1 MATSRKSAKSL
12 KPPKPPRRVVMH
24 RWQWRGKNLRGEVV
38 SGELVA
44 SEIDEVRKELTRQ
57 KIIVKRITRK
67 TGIFGLGRVK
77 SRDITLFSR
86 QLATML
92 RAGVPLLQ
100 ACKVVAETLKNPAM
114 RNLVET
120 LANDISAGSSFS
132 EALAKHPSRFDRM
145 FVNMVAAGEQAGA
158 LDQMLER
165 VASYR
170 EKVET
175 LKGRVKKALYYPTA
189 VVLVGIGVTALLLVK
204 VVPQFE
210 SLFQGFGAELPV
222 FTQFTVH
229 LSQLTQAYWWQAML
243 ALVVTILGVR
253 QAMKRSPAF
262 AYRAHQLVLKL
273 PVIGNIID
281 KGSIARFSRTLA
293 TTFNAGIP
301 LVEALDT
308 AAGAT
313 GNQVHQRAIAEIR
326 EDVATGQQLNFAM
339 RRTKVFPVMAVQMV
353 SIGEEAGEL
362 DTMLDKVAE
371 FYEEEVDSQVDALTS
386 LLEPFILVVLGTMVG
401 GLVVSMYL
409 PIFQMGSAI

>member
-1 MATSRKSAKSL
+1 MATTL
-12 KPPKPPRRVVMH
+12 KRTRPVKAPKAPRRVVMH
-24 RWQWRGKNLRGEVV
+24 RWQWRGKNLRGETVA
-38 SGELVA
+38 GELIA
-44 SEIDEVRKELTRQ
+44 TDIDEVRKELTRQ

-67 TGIFGLGRVK
+67 TGLFGLGRIA

-86 QLATML
+86 QLATMI

-100 ACKVVAETLKNPAM
+100 GCKVVAETLKNPAM

-132 EALAKHPSRFDRM
+132 EALARHPSRFDRM
-145 FVNMVAAGEQAGA
+145 FVNMVAAGEQSGA
-158 LDQMLER
+158 LDKMLER

-175 LKGRVKKALYYPTA
+175 LKNRIKKALYYPAA
-189 VVLVGIGVTALLLVK
+189 VILVGIGVTALLLVK
-204 VVPQFE
+204 VVPQFQ
-210 SLFQGFGAELPV
+210 SLFNGFDAELPA
-222 FTQFTVH
+222 FTQFTVQ
-229 LSQLTQAYWWQAML
+229 LSELTQAYWWQAIL
-243 ALVVTILGVR
+243 ATAALVFCLR
-253 QAMKRSPAF
+253 QAMRRSPAF
-262 AYRAHQLVLKL
+262 AYRAHQLILKL
-273 PVIGNIID
+273 PVLGNIVD

-313 GNQVHQRAIAEIR
+313 GNRVHQRAIASIR
-326 EDVATGQQLNFAM
+326 EDVGTGQQLNFAM
-339 RRTKVFPVMAVQMV
+339 RRTNVFPLMAVQMV

-371 FYEEEVDSQVDALTS
+371 FYEEEVDNQVDALTS
-386 LLEPFILVVLGTMVG
+386 LLEPFILVVLGTLVG

>member
-1 MATSRKSAKSL
+1 MATPRNPA
-12 KPPKPPRRVVMH
+12 KPPKAPRRMVMH
-24 RWQWRGKNLRGEVV
+24 RWQWRGKNLRGEAV
-38 SGELVA
+38 SGELIA
-44 SEIDEVRKELTRQ
+44 GDIDEVRKELTRQ

-67 TGIFGLGRVK
+67 TGMLGLGRIK
-77 SRDITLFSR
+77 GRDITLFSR
-86 QLATML
+86 QLATMI

-100 ACKVVAETLKNPAM
+100 GCKAVAETLKNPAM

-132 EALAKHPSRFDRM
+132 EALATHPSRFDRM
-145 FVNMVAAGEQAGA
+145 FVNMVAAGEQSGA
-158 LDQMLER
+158 LDKMLER
-165 VASYR
+165 VANYR
-170 EKVET
+170 EKTET
-175 LKGRVKKALYYPTA
+175 LKGRVKKALYYPSA
-189 VVLVGIGVTALLLVK
+189 VILVGIGVTALLLVE

-210 SLFQGFGAELPV
+210 RLFRGFGAELPA

-229 LSQLTQAYWWQAML
+229 LSELTQAYWWQAIL
-243 ALVVTILGVR
+243 GAAALVCGLR
-253 QAMKRSPAF
+253 QAMTRSPAF
-262 AYRAHQLVLKL
+262 AYRAHQLMLKL
-273 PVIGNIID
+273 PVLGNIVD

-313 GNQVHQRAIAEIR
+313 ANRVHQRAIASIR
-326 EDVATGQQLNFAM
+326 EDVGTGQQLNFAM
-339 RRTKVFPVMAVQMV
+339 RRTNVFPLMAVQMV

-371 FYEEEVDSQVDALTS
+371 FYEEEVDNQVDALTS

>member
-1 MATSRKSAKSL
+1 MAESIPSL
-12 KPPKPPRRVVMH
+12 AALRRHIASLDRAPARDACVRFATGHGPLDAMLGGGLARGRVHEVFGAGGEEGAATGLALLWAQLAGGNAPLLWLRSDGAARIGGLPYGPGLAALGLDPARLLLGAMPDDAMLLRAAVDALRCPALGGLVME
-24 RWQWRGKNLRGEVV
+24 LRG
-38 SGELVA
+38 
-44 SEIDEVRKELTRQ
+44 
-57 KIIVKRITRK
+57 
-67 TGIFGLGRVK
+67 
-77 SRDITLFSR
+77 
-86 QLATML
+86 
-92 RAGVPLLQ
+92 RAPLLDLT
-100 ACKVVAETLKNPAM
+100 ASRRL
-114 RNLVET
+114 
-120 LANDISAGSSFS
+120 
-132 EALAKHPSRFDRM
+132 ALA
-145 FVNMVAAGEQAGA
+145 AE
-158 LDQMLER
+158 
-165 VASYR
+165 AS
-170 EKVET
+170 
-175 LKGRVKKALYYPTA
+175 
-189 VVLVGIGVTALLLVK
+189 GVTALLLVK

-371 FYEEEVDSQVDALTS
+371 FYEEEVDNQVDTLTS

>member
-1 MATSRKSAKSL
+1 MATTLKSAKSL
-12 KPPKPPRRVVMH
+12 KPPKPPKRVVMH
-24 RWQWRGKNLRGEVV
+24 RWQWRGKNLRGESVA
-38 SGELVA
+38 GELIA

-57 KIIVKRITRK
+57 RIIVKRITRK
-67 TGIFGLGRVK
+67 TGMFGLGRIK

-86 QLATML
+86 QLATMI

-100 ACKVVAETLKNPAM
+100 GCKVVAETLKNPAM

-158 LDQMLER
+158 LDKMLER

-175 LKGRVKKALYYPTA
+175 LKSRVKKALYYPTA
-189 VVLVGIGVTALLLVK
+189 VVLVGLGVTALLLVK
-204 VVPQFE
+204 VVPQFQ
-210 SLFQGFGAELPV
+210 SLFNGFGAELPA

-229 LSQLTQAYWWQAML
+229 LSELTQAYWWQAIL
-243 ALVVTILGVR
+243 AVALIVVGSR

-262 AYRAHQLVLKL
+262 TYRAHQLVLKL
-273 PVIGNIID
+273 PVIGNIVD

-313 GNQVHQRAIAEIR
+313 GNHVHQRAIASIR
-326 EDVATGQQLNFAM
+326 EDVGTGQQLNFAM
-339 RRTKVFPVMAVQMV
+339 RRTKIFPVMAIQMV

-371 FYEEEVDSQVDALTS
+371 FYEEEVDNQVDALTS
-386 LLEPFILVVLGTMVG
+386 LMEPFILVVLGTLVG